1 MMNMPFQKKSAPSED
16 SGLLGMADG
25 NDPDEE
31 YAVEAVKN
39 LKDLLARGLADEIFR
54 KICPS
59 AANSAPPQEGEQ
71 DEGMMSE
78 KETE

>member
-1 MMNMPFQKKSAPSED
+1 MMEMPENEAMPME
-16 SGLLGMADG
+16 G
-25 NDPDEE
+25 NEPDEAG

-39 LKDLLARGLADEIFR
+39 LKALLARGLAEEIFR

-78 KETE
+78 KEMPA